1 MHKTYKLIT
10 RKAIVRVGGR
20 VKRSLAEVE
29 RIQELLKKSP
39 EGLSIKEIS
48 ALLEMNRNSVAK
60 YLDILQAQGSATTR
74 RVGTSKIFHFSRR
87 LPEQAIRR
95 FCTRPYLILD
105 QNLEVKDANDHFM
118 EYFHPRKVSPASLR
132 PGHPPFPFQE
142 DEFLPLARAALK
154 GSDQHFRIQG
164 RASGQEGPFEWHLV
178 PITLESG
185 KPGVAVTTIEDRGP
199 SQPGQKEVGA
209 GDVARFLDHAA
220 EYFVGFTPDGVIRYV
235 NEAYLRALGRKRGD
249 IIGHVFR
256 PIIPG
261 EDLQQ
266 LAASIRALSP
276 ENPVVTTEHRA
287 IMENGDV
294 RWQHWEDRAIF
305 DATGKIIEYW
315 SVGKDITERRE
326 LERQLSEN
334 QSLLDDAIQ
343 AKTRDLR
350 EINSQLYQEIAKR
363 EKIEQQLLHTQFAMD
378 HASDLI
384 LWVDHLGR
392 ITYANRQAVESM
404 GLPLKGL
411 TTKAIWE
418 MIRNCSPGGWES
430 FWTRVRT
437 SRTVR
442 AEGTLLRADGSAFPV
457 ELAVDFLAYQG
468 REYAC
473 LFIRD
478 ITVQRRTLDALRV
491 SETQYRTLAEHF
503 PHGSVVLFT
512 PDQRILLADGE
523 GLKDIGISR
532 EMLEGRTL
540 HETFPPDLSTAI
552 EGLFSAALAGNAGTA
567 EANYEDRVYELQ
579 AIPIAASE
587 GEISAGMALIQD
599 ITERKREQEALN
611 QANRK
616 LNLISSLARHEILNK
631 ITVSLG
637 FLNRAKRRVEDP
649 TLGEYMARSEHAIVS
664 IRKIIEFT
672 RDWKDLGLSPPAW
685 QHVRSVFM
693 HAASHQKTMGIE
705 FRLRTDDLEIYA
717 DPFLEK
723 VFFHLIEYSLQPG
736 RNATW
741 IEVTFEENPDGG
753 ALLFRDNG
761 PGIAPDKKTEIFE
774 IRMTQGTGFGLFLAK
789 EILSITGIQI
799 RESGD
804 IEEGI
809 RFSMQVPRGGYRV
822 GFSQAGV
829 QAASGIPRVRDS

>member
-1 MHKTYKLIT
+1 M
-10 RKAIVRVGGR
+10 
-20 VKRSLAEVE
+20 KRSLAEIE
-29 RIQELLKKSP
+29 RIQELLKNSP
-39 EGLSIKEIS
+39 EGLSIKEIA

-105 QNLEVKDANDHFM
+105 QNLEVKDANALFM
-118 EYFHPRKVSPASLR
+118 EHFHLKKIPPSSLR
-132 PGHPPFPFQE
+132 LSQPPFPFLQE
-142 DEFLPLARAALK
+142 EFIPLARAALK
-154 GSDQHFRIQG
+154 GGDQHFRIQG
-164 RASGQEGPFEWHLV
+164 TASGGDVPSEWHLV

-185 KPGVAVTTIEDRGP
+185 KPGIAVTSTEDRGP
-199 SQPGQKEVGA
+199 IRSGHGEADVGDA
-209 GDVARFLDHAA
+209 TRFLDQAA
-220 EYFVGFTPDGVIRYV
+220 EYFVGFTPDGVIRFV

-249 IIGHVFR
+249 LIGHVFR
-256 PIIPG
+256 SIIPG
-261 EDLQQ
+261 EDSQKV
-266 LAASIRALSP
+266 AASIRSLSP
-276 ENPVVTTEHRA
+276 KNPVVTTEHRA
-287 IMENGDV
+287 IMENGDI

-305 DATGKIIEYW
+305 DSTGKVVEYW
-315 SVGKDITERRE
+315 SVGKDITDQRN

-334 QSLLDDAIQ
+334 KSLLDDAIQ

-384 LWVDHLGR
+384 LWVDHRGR

-411 TTKAIWE
+411 LTKAIWE
-418 MIRNCSPGGWES
+418 LIRNCSPEGWES
-430 FWTRVRT
+430 FWGRVRT

-442 AEGTLLRADGSAFPV
+442 AEGTLLRVDDSTFPV
-457 ELAVDFLAYQG
+457 ELAADFLAYQG

-478 ITVQRRTLDALRV
+478 ITAQRRTLEALMA

-512 PDQRILLADGE
+512 PDLRILLADGE
-523 GLKDIGISR
+523 GLRDLNVSKEI
-532 EMLEGRTL
+532 LEGRTL
-540 HETFPPDLSTAI
+540 NETFPPGLSSSL
-552 EGLFSAALAGNAGTA
+552 EGLFKAALAGKAGTA
-567 EANYEDRVYELQ
+567 ETIHEDRVYEIQ
-579 AIPIAASE
+579 AIPIAAAA
-587 GEISAGMALIQD
+587 GESTAGMALIQD
-599 ITERKREQEALN
+599 ITGRKREQEALN

-637 FLNRAKRRVEDP
+637 FLNRAKK
-649 TLGEYMARSEHAIVS
+649 LGEDRTMNEYITRSENAVIS

-672 RDWKDLGLSPPAW
+672 RDWKDLGMSPPAW

-693 HAASHQKTMGIE
+693 HAASHQKSSGIE

-736 RNATW
+736 RNVTW
-741 IEVTFEENPDGG
+741 IEVSFAENPEGG
-753 ALLFRDNG
+753 NLLFRDDG
-761 PGIAPDKKTEIFE
+761 PGLAPDKKTEIFE

-789 EILSITGIQI
+789 EILSITGIRI
-799 RESGD
+799 GESGVG
-804 IEEGI
+804 ENGI
-809 RFSMQVPRGGYRV
+809 QFAMQVPRGGYR
-822 GFSQAGV
+822 GHAQPGV
-829 QAASGIPRVRDS
+829 QAAPGVLRVHDA